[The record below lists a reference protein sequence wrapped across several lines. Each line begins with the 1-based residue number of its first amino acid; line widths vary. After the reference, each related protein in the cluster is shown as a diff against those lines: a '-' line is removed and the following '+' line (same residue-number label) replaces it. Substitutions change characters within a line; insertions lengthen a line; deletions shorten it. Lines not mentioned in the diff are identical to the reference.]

1 MISHPFRAF
10 STLELMIALMILT
23 TTFSAVVLI
32 TLELPY
38 AIQNGHIEEL
48 ATSRAQ
54 ALLNQSFAM
63 GPASFNAIIS
73 IPTTSPSD
81 GFKTS
86 LNVQIMPDNLTKYL
100 YSAVSWNDS
109 RGKTRY
115 TKLEGIVTDY
125 THAQANTCSVVDS
138 GDWAHPH
145 VLSLN
150 IFDYPVSIVA
160 VDSSGNSSLLVTA
173 ATSSGVSTDPDIQL
187 FDISSTSN
195 PIKLGRIDTATST
208 KIGLSALAVYNK
220 IIYAANFFPANYTTC
235 TKSPTCSQLQIIDA
249 THPATPTILSNFQ
262 LATTTAPYATG
273 SGGQSVGKSI
283 FYANGYVYLGLQK
296 APTASSSPLGEE
308 FNIIDVRD
316 PKVPKWVGG
325 YSIGR
330 TINQIQVLNGY
341 AYLATDDPSR
351 ELVILDVHNPNSI
364 AFVSSYDAPG
374 SSTFGYGETVS
385 VSSTT
390 ISLGRSYTTTG
401 QVLTFLNSTNLT
413 QLKVTGTNVL
423 SDPLNTT
430 SVREVLIRGF
440 LAFVLTSANLQIWNI
455 QNQSQ
460 PILYGSPVTFAVGAS
475 AALNALA
482 CKQNTIY
489 VISEASHAVTS
500 FLQIIT
506 SS

>member
-1 MISHPFRAF
+1 MIFYPFRGF
-10 STLELMIALMILT
+10 STIELMIALMIMT
-23 TTFSAVVLI
+23 TTFSAVILI

-38 AIQNGHIEEL
+38 AIQNGHTEEL
-48 ATSRAQ
+48 ATSEAQ
-54 ALLNQSFAM
+54 ALLNQSFMM
-63 GPASFNAIIS
+63 GSTSFNSIKSIS
-73 IPTTSPSD
+73 TTSPSN

-86 LNVQIMPDNLTKYL
+86 LDVQIMSDNLTKYL
-100 YSAVSWNDS
+100 YSGVSWNDS

-115 TKLEGIVTDY
+115 TGLEGIVTDY
-125 THAQANTCSVVDS
+125 THAQANSCSVVDS

-145 VLSLN
+145 VSNLN

-160 VDSSGNSSLLVTA
+160 VDSSINSSLLVAA
-173 ATSSGVSTDPDIQL
+173 ATSSAISTDPDIQL

-195 PIKLGRIDTATST
+195 PTKLGKIDTATST
-208 KIGLSALAVYNK
+208 KTGLSALAVYDK
-220 IIYAANFFPANYTTC
+220 IIYAANFFSANYATC
-235 TKSPTCSQLQIIDA
+235 TRGPTCSQLQIIDA
-249 THPATPTILSNFQ
+249 TVPTAPRIVSNFQ
-262 LATTTAPYATG
+262 LATTAAPYATG

-296 APTASSSPLGEE
+296 ALTASSSPSGEE
-308 FNIIDVRD
+308 FNIIDVRNL
-316 PKVPKWVGG
+316 KVPKWIGG

-351 ELVILDVHNPNSI
+351 ELVILDVRNPSNI
-364 AFVSSYDAPG
+364 VFVSSYDAPG

-401 QVLTFLNSTNLT
+401 PVLTFLNGTNLT
-413 QLKVTGTNVL
+413 QLKVTGANLL
-423 SDPLNTT
+423 SDPLNTK
-430 SVREVLIRGF
+430 SVHEVLIRGF
-440 LAFVLTSANLQIWNI
+440 LAFVLTSSDLQIWNI
-455 QNQSQ
+455 QNQTQ
-460 PILYGSPVTFAVGAS
+460 PTLYGSPIAFANGTS
-475 AALNALA
+475 ATLNALA
-482 CKQNTIY
+482 CKRNTMY
-489 VISEASHAVTS
+489 VISENSHAVTS